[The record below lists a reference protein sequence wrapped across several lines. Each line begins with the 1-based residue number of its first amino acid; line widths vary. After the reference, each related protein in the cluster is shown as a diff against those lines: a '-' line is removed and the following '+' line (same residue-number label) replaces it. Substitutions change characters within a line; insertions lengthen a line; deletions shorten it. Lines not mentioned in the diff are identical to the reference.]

1 MMEAKTQTTEPQGHL
16 LRNFLRFGRLLRAL
30 GIEVTPAQLIDLT
43 NTLQHLSIGKRAD
56 VKNAARALLINRQEQ
71 LALFDRA
78 FDLFWRPHSN
88 ALLSD
93 LGLET
98 LRRRQTQQP
107 NQWRPDTSGAGNDAR
122 EVLDETLIERQA
134 TYSDLELLRHKDF
147 ATLDEAELAAIRR
160 LMTRMVWDL
169 TPRRTRRMIRSPH
182 GPQLDLR
189 RTVRQNLREGGELL
203 RLARRTRKQKRRPLV
218 LICDMSGSMERYARI
233 LLQFIY
239 VVSSRYDR
247 VESFVFSTRL
257 TRITRQLRTR
267 NVDVALAEAAAA
279 IPDWAGGTRIGE
291 AIKTFNYEWGRRVL
305 GQGAIVLIMSDGWDR
320 GDIDLLGREMARL
333 HRSCHRLIWL
343 NPLLGA
349 PGYEP
354 LVRGMQAALPHIDD
368 FLPVHNLHSLEQLAA
383 LLRTRA

>member
-1 MMEAKTQTTEPQGHL
+1 MTTAAQTVEPQGHL

-30 GIEVTPAQLIDLT
+30 GIEVTPAQLIDLA
-43 NTLQHLSIGKRAD
+43 NTLQHLTIGNRAD

-88 ALLSD
+88 ALLRD

-98 LRRRQTQQP
+98 LRRKRQTQPQ
-107 NQWRPDTSGAGNDAR
+107 QWQAEKPGGDDAR
-122 EVLDETLIERQA
+122 ATQDQPIIERQA

-147 ATLDEAELAAIRR
+147 ATLDAAELAAIRR
-160 LMTRMVWDL
+160 LMTRMVWEL

-182 GPQLDLR
+182 GAQLDLR

-203 RLARRTRKQKRRPLV
+203 HLARRTRKQKRRPLV
-218 LICDMSGSMERYARI
+218 LLCDISGSMERYARI

-291 AIKTFNYEWGRRVL
+291 AIKTFNYEWGQRVL
-305 GQGAIVLIMSDGWDR
+305 GQGAIVLILSDGWDR
-320 GDIDLLGREMARL
+320 GDIDLLGREMDRL

-354 LVRGMQAALPHIDD
+354 LVRGIQAALPHIDD

-383 LLRTRA
+383 LLQER